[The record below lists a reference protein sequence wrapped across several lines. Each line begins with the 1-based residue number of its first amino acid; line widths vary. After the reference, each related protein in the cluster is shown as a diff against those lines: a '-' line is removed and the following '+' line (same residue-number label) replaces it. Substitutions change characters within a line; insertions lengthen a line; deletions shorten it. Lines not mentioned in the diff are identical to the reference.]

1 MLLRE
6 LSSLWHLD
14 LELDDQVT
22 VAHVVLEERHAQPTH
37 HLLFLIS
44 DDLALADVD
53 IVDGVVEVLQFELET
68 YEGFGQSYGLLH
80 VEVSPFAGEGFVGF
94 FLDDEDEVSCH
105 CVGLDKVEG
114 TISLP

>member
-6 LSSLWHLD
+6 LSSLGHLD
-14 LELDDQVT
+14 LELDDQVA
-22 VAHVVLEERHAQPTH
+22 VAHVVLEERHAQASH

-68 YEGFGQSYGLLH
+68 NEGFGQSYGLLH

-94 FLDDEDEVSCH
+94 FLHDEDEVSCH
-105 CVGLDKVEG
+105 CVGLNKVKG